1 MTFRVWIGKFGNVIA
16 VGHIVVV
23 FVLLE
28 IEVAFVIILRVGLF
42 CSISEL
48 IKERFPFFLESKTSF
63 FLNHCSFTCSE
74 QKSK

>member
-1 MTFRVWIGKFGNVIA
+1 VTFRVWIGKFGNVIA

-42 CSISEL
+42 CSVQY
-48 IKERFPFFLESKTSF
+48 
-63 FLNHCSFTCSE
+63 LN
-74 QKSK
+74 